1 MCENQCIIIGC
12 FEEETPAVICAVNN
26 LKKDIEKVTDR
37 PVRIKMLDINDDS
50 HNDAGECAILIAT
63 KDVHRWLDGEEALG
77 RWEGYVVKK
86 QDGQV
91 YVCGADRRGTIYGI
105 YELSQYLGVS
115 PWYYFADV
123 PVKKM
128 SKITIPDDYYISDY
142 PSVQYRGI
150 FLNDE
155 EELEEWAAL
164 HTSDG
169 TIGPELYKRIFEL
182 ILRLKGNYI
191 WPAMHV
197 NYFQENPENARIANE
212 MGIVVGTS
220 HCDMLMRSNQNEWNP
235 WLRSKGYLSDYNAV
249 HSNKVQS
256 DGTDGLNGGHIY
268 YDYSIPGKNREV
280 IQEYWR
286 ESVEMNRDYEV
297 CYTIGM
303 RGVHDY
309 GFSTK
314 MIDEDESLTDEEKE
328 KARIR
333 LLETIISDQREML
346 KNGLGLECADGA
358 LQSFIPYKEVLDLY
372 DKNLNV
378 PEDVT
383 LIWANDNFGHVRRY
397 PNETELKRKGGH
409 GLYYHA
415 SYWAAPDM
423 NYLFFNTI
431 PLAHMAQEL
440 SKAYESGIRK
450 MWVLNVGALK
460 PLEMDME
467 AFLQYGW
474 DAGKNAGI
482 ASDIHSYT
490 AEWFDKYFSGGYGN
504 ELADLYEAFAQL
516 TNARKIEHMAPLVFS
531 QTGYGDEAGER
542 VCRLEYIFNRAN
554 SIYEKLP
561 ECEKTAF
568 FEMFLFKVH
577 ASYYVNHAFYYAD
590 RSIISYDRGN
600 DRAADF
606 YTEYSQIMM
615 RYLRNM
621 LKYYNK
627 YMCGGKWDKILTPD
641 SFPPP
646 GICFYPVCKPSIRRK
661 SGGLKLFLSDGGS
674 SFECGSVTFCA
685 GGLARKWF
693 ELGNQGNCDIPYSI
707 TICGNNDWL
716 EVSETEG
723 KIVTEK
729 RIYLTV
735 PDMSRCQGKSALLE
749 IRDFVENKV
758 IKLNVKVEEPSAL
771 MADIE
776 ADAAYCEAAAYDDVI
791 ACEEAAYVDVIAC
804 GEAAEYDE
812 GADNSGVTVCDEA
825 SAYGKNDG
833 YKEKIPFGEVT
844 VVEADG
850 AVCLFAD
857 RYQSVTNTSDREFWK
872 KIYGVGRGFG
882 GVMTACGPDIEP
894 SENTDILKK
903 PFLEYSFLLKS
914 EGEFELEIIRF
925 LTLNSRGRIRFA
937 IGVDRKE
944 PVIIESFTTDEWRGT
959 WKESVLNNGE
969 KLNVT
974 LPLLK
979 AGIHTLQLYMIDRYV
994 SIHKMVIYT
1003 EEKKD
1008 TFFGFSSVH
1017 YGMDMPNVNLDE
1029 LDELQKNMYMASDNN
1044 ILPDVVYA
1052 DKEFWKYNR
1061 IYMKNDKIEQTAPG
1075 VRRYEG
1081 YYFRSVSAQRND
1093 VKCIADMFGTG
1104 VFQEKDGILALE
1116 AEYALENSENAYLT
1130 PDNNGRIY
1138 WSHARAQTDGGTGL
1152 SMMVF
1157 GPRYTWDNPKDAPGM
1172 HFRINISE
1180 GGDFN
1185 AWLLVLFEDHLSDT
1199 CYFAVDGEV
1208 LPLSS
1213 QYKNG
1218 QLFNYSTA
1226 HIYFWCLT
1234 GTISLEEGEHTFSI
1248 YAGDSGMQIDR
1259 IYLSRGDEIP
1269 PLDDEWKSSKRRG
1282 FLTMESV

>member
-1 MCENQCIIIGC
+1 MCKNQCIVIGC
-12 FEEETPAVICAVNN
+12 FKEENTAVICAVNN
-26 LKKDIEKVTDR
+26 LKKDIEKVTDC
-37 PVRIKMLDINDDS
+37 PVIIKMLDIKDVS
-50 HNDAGECAILIAT
+50 HGDAVDCDILIAT
-63 KDVHRWLDGEEALG
+63 KDVHQWLDGEAALG
-77 RWEGYVVKK
+77 RWEGYAVKK
-86 QDGQV
+86 QDGRV
-91 YVCGADRRGTIYGI
+91 YICGADRRGTIYGI
-105 YELSQYLGVS
+105 YELSQYIGVS

-123 PVKKM
+123 PVKKR
-128 SKITIPDDYYISDY
+128 SDFNIPDGFYISDY

-197 NYFQENPENARIANE
+197 NYFQENPENARLANE

-249 HSNKVQS
+249 HSNKIQS
-256 DGTDGLNGGHIY
+256 GGTDSLNGGHIY
-268 YDYSIPGKNREV
+268 YDYSIPGKNRSV

-309 GFSTK
+309 GFSTR
-314 MIDEDESLTDEEKE
+314 MIDEDESLSDEEKQR
-328 KARIR
+328 ARIR
-333 LLETIISDQREML
+333 LLETIMSDQRDML
-346 KNGLGLECADGA
+346 KSGLNLASADEA
-358 LQSFIPYKEVLDLY
+358 LQAFIPYKEVLELY
-372 DKNLNV
+372 DKGLHV

-397 PNETELKRKGGH
+397 PNEAERKRKGGH

-431 PLAHMAQEL
+431 PLAHMTQEL

-474 DAGKNAGI
+474 DAGKNIGA
-482 ASDIHSYT
+482 AADIHGYT
-490 AEWFDKYFSGGYGN
+490 ADWFDKYFSGGYGN

-554 SIYEKLP
+554 AIYEKLP

-590 RSIISYDRGN
+590 RSILSYDRGN

-627 YMCGGKWDKILTPD
+627 YMCDGKWDGILTPD

-661 SGGLKLFLSDGGS
+661 SGGLKLFLPDGS
-674 SFECGSVTFCA
+674 SSYERGSITFCA
-685 GGLARKWF
+685 GGIGRKWF

-707 TICGNNDWL
+707 TICGSHDWL
-716 EVSETEG
+716 DISETEG
-723 KIVTEK
+723 KVVTEK

-735 PDMSRCQGKSALLE
+735 HDMSRCQGKSALLE

-758 IKLNVKVEEPSAL
+758 ITLNVKVEEPSAL

-776 ADAAYCEAAAYDDVI
+776 SDAAYCEATYD
-791 ACEEAAYVDVIAC
+791 DVIAC
-804 GEAAEYDE
+804 GEAAAYDE
-812 GADNSGVTVCDEA
+812 GAAYSGVTVCDEA
-825 SAYGKNDG
+825 SAYGKHAV
-833 YKEKIPFGEVT
+833 YEEKTTFVEKT

-857 RYQSVTNTSDREFWK
+857 RYQSAEKTADGACWK

-882 GVMTACGPDIEP
+882 NVMTAYGPDTVSP
-894 SENTDILKK
+894 ENPDILKN
-903 PFLEYSFLLKS
+903 PCLEYSFLLKS

-937 IGVDRKE
+937 VGVDRKE
-944 PVIIESFTTDEWRGT
+944 PVIIESSATDEWRGA

-969 KLNVT
+969 KLNIR

-979 AGIHTLQLYMIDRYV
+979 AGRHTLQLYMIDRYV

-1003 EEKKD
+1003 VEKKN

-1017 YGMDMPNVNLDE
+1017 YRYDMPNVNLEE
-1029 LDELQKNMYMASDNN
+1029 LDALQKALYLAADND

-1061 IYMKNDKIEQTAPG
+1061 LYMKNDNIKHAVPG
-1075 VRRYEG
+1075 IRRYED
-1081 YYFRSVSAQRND
+1081 YYSRSVSAPGNGVDR
-1093 VKCIADMFGTG
+1093 ITDMFGTG
-1104 VFQEKDGILALE
+1104 VFQENNGILSLE
-1116 AEYALENSENAYLT
+1116 AEYVLENSDNAYLT
-1130 PDNNGRIY
+1130 PDNSGSVY

-1157 GPRYTWDNPKDAPGM
+1157 GPHHTWDNPKDAPGM

-1180 GGDFN
+1180 AGDYN
-1185 AWLLVLFEDHLSDT
+1185 AWLLVLFEDHMSDT

-1213 QYKNG
+1213 QYRNG

-1234 GTISLEEGEHTFSI
+1234 GTISFEKGEHTFSI

-1259 IYLSRGDEIP
+1259 IWLSRGDELP
-1269 PLDDEWKSSKRRG
+1269 PVDNEWRSSKRIG
-1282 FLTMESV
+1282 

>member
-1 MCENQCIIIGC
+1 MCKNIVIGC
-12 FEEETPAVICAVNN
+12 FDKEDAAVKCAVNN
-26 LKKDIEKVTDR
+26 LKKDIETVTDC
-37 PVRIKMLDINDDS
+37 PVSIRRLDIKDAA
-50 HNDAGECAILIAT
+50 HKDAGECDILIAT
-63 KDVHRWLDGEEALG
+63 KDVHTWLDGEEALD

-86 QDGQV
+86 QDGRV
-91 YVCGADRRGTIYGI
+91 YICGADRRGTIYGI
-105 YELSQYLGVS
+105 YELSQYIGVS

-123 PVKKM
+123 PIRKK
-128 SKITIPDDYYISDY
+128 SGFIIPDGYYISDY

-169 TIGPELYKRIFEL
+169 TIGPELYRKIFEL

-197 NYFQENPENARIANE
+197 NYFQENPENARLANE

-235 WLRSKGYLSDYNAV
+235 WLRSKGYRSDYNAV
-249 HSNKVQS
+249 HSNKLQS
-256 DGTDGLNGGHIY
+256 GEADGMNGGHIY

-280 IQEYWR
+280 IREYWR

-309 GFSTK
+309 GFSTR
-314 MIDEDESLTDEEKE
+314 MIDEDDSLSDEEKE

-333 LLETIISDQREML
+333 LLETIMSDQRDML
-346 KNGLGLECADGA
+346 KEGLGLASAAEV
-358 LQSFIPYKEVLDLY
+358 LQAFIPYKEVLDLY
-372 DKNLNV
+372 DKDLNV

-383 LIWANDNFGHVRRY
+383 LIWANDNFGHIRRY
-397 PNETELKRKGGH
+397 PNEEERKRRGGH

-423 NYLFFNTI
+423 SYLFFNTI
-431 PLAHMAQEL
+431 PLAHMTQEL
-440 SKAYESGIRK
+440 KKAYESGIRK

-474 DAGKNAGI
+474 DAGKSTRI
-482 ASDIHSYT
+482 TTDIHGYT
-490 AEWFDKYFSGGYGN
+490 AAWFDKYFSGEYGN

-554 SIYEKLP
+554 AIYEKLP
-561 ECEKTAF
+561 DCEKTAF

-590 RSIISYDRGN
+590 RSILSYDRGN

-606 YTEYSQIMM
+606 YTDNSYTMM
-615 RYLRNM
+615 QYLRNM
-621 LKYYNK
+621 LQYYNK
-627 YMCGGKWDKILTPD
+627 YMCGGKWDGILTPD

-661 SGGLKLFLSDGGS
+661 SGGLKLFLPDGGS
-674 SFECGSVTFCA
+674 SFESGSIMFCS
-685 GGLARKWF
+685 GGLTKKWF
-693 ELGNQGNCDIPYSI
+693 ELGNQGARDIDYTI
-707 TICGNNDWL
+707 TICGSHDWL
-716 EVSETEG
+716 AISETEG
-723 KIVTEK
+723 TVVTEK

-735 PDMSRCQGKSALLE
+735 PDMSLCEGKSALLKIKGSADE
-749 IRDFVENKV
+749 KV
-758 IKLNVKVEEPSAL
+758 IELNVTVEQPAAVTAGIG
-771 MADIE
+771 ADE
-776 ADAAYCEAAAYDDVI
+776 AAVYEETAAAYDN
-791 ACEEAAYVDVIAC
+791 AAAC
-804 GEAAEYDE
+804 G
-812 GADNSGVTVCDEA
+812 
-825 SAYGKNDG
+825 
-833 YKEKIPFGEVT
+833 KIPAYEETIAFGEDT
-844 VVEADG
+844 VMEADG

-857 RYQSVTNTSDREFWK
+857 RYQYETGADDGACWK
-872 KIYGVGRGFG
+872 KVYGVGRGFG
-882 GVMTACGPDIEP
+882 NVMTAYCADTVSPESPDIMKNP
-894 SENTDILKK
+894 CLG
-903 PFLEYSFLLKS
+903 YSFFLKN

-925 LTLNSRGRIRFA
+925 LTLNARGRIRFA
-937 IGVDRKE
+937 VGIDRKE
-944 PVIIESFTTDEWRGT
+944 PVIIESAATDEWRGA

-969 KLNVT
+969 KLNIR
-974 LPLLK
+974 LPFLQ
-979 AGIHTLQLYMIDRYV
+979 AGRHTLQLYMIDRYV
-994 SIHKMVIYT
+994 SIHKMVLYT

-1008 TFFGFSSVH
+1008 TFFGFSSIH
-1017 YGMDMPNVNLDE
+1017 YCSDMPSVNMEE
-1029 LDELQKNMYMASDNN
+1029 LDALQKDMYMASDND
-1044 ILPDVVYA
+1044 IVPDVVYA

-1061 IYMKNDKIEQTAPG
+1061 IYMKNDTIKRAAPG
-1075 VRRYEG
+1075 VRRYAD
-1081 YYFRSVSAQRND
+1081 YYYGGVSAAGNSENS
-1093 VKCIADMFGTG
+1093 ITDMFGSG
-1104 VFQEKDGILALE
+1104 VFQEKDGILSLE
-1116 AEYALENSENAYLT
+1116 AEYALEDSDNAYLT
-1130 PDNNGRIY
+1130 PDKTGGIY
-1138 WSHARAQTDGGTGL
+1138 WSHARARTDGGTGL
-1152 SMMVF
+1152 AMMVF
-1157 GPRYTWDNPKDAPGM
+1157 GPHYTWDNPKDAPGM
-1172 HFRINISE
+1172 HFRVNVTQS
-1180 GGDFN
+1180 GNFN
-1185 AWLLVLFEDHLSDT
+1185 AWLLVLFEDHMSDT

-1213 QYKNG
+1213 QYRNG
-1218 QLFNYSTA
+1218 QLFNYSTM

-1234 GTISLEEGEHTFSI
+1234 GNIRLEEGEHTFSI

-1259 IYLSRGDEIP
+1259 IYLSRGDELP
-1269 PLDDEWKSSKRRG
+1269 PLDNEWKSSNRRD
-1282 FLTMESV
+1282 